1 MNHIRIDEKKAMNKW
16 APVLEN
22 MGIQDADRLQWM
34 SEYAEYHA
42 INENAYANVSNVSG
56 LGGITAPQVS
66 TLPGT
71 TIGTNWSSNG
81 GSNGSGDL
89 GQNLLPV
96 SMKIAAQTIGLDLV
110 AVKPT
115 PGPKMDLLYIDFQ
128 YDDNNVGNTDER
140 PQVFKIDT
148 TYSGTT
154 ASTLTSVINA
164 VLATYSVIQSVGG
177 LTTISGANIRIFTS
191 IGSSAAAAT
200 ASNTING
207 AQPFLTTINTG
218 ISANGGKAVA
228 TYTTGGADIYTAG
241 SAANLA
247 GVVEFL
253 GFSRID
259 GFPMFRAYKQANT
272 TQTNSY
278 PYVNYAGAANSN
290 GYSGFSTTTGAATL
304 WGFDS
309 TRNTFNSTTSMVSQI
324 YAVFG
329 VFLQQNNFG
338 ISLVSALEDHI
349 PGYVSNFIG
358 GGRYPM
364 DRASE
369 ENTYAGQIGPKIS
382 SKSIAVGT
390 IEVSS
395 ALRRTEIEDIKANT
409 GMDIVQKMESI
420 LVNELSQTI
429 SKQIVSKI
437 FEMGALN
444 RASAPAY
451 AGTLAN
457 ISGQTIFDLDT
468 AYVGSGPGGETTHAV
483 QRKLITK
490 MVHASNYIATEGR
503 VGPAQFAV
511 TNGALAASLMDIA
524 GYTINP
530 LKSKMNSSG
539 QLYPVGQIGDIQIY
553 VDPYMKYNDNRIVIG
568 RKNNP
573 DQPGIIFVPYLM
585 AQSISIISEATFA
598 PRMLLRSRYA
608 VAEVGWYPQK
618 QFMTIVVNDAAQY
631 LN

>member
-1 MNHIRIDEKKAMNKW
+1 MNHIRIDNQKAINKW
-16 APVLEN
+16 TPVLEN
-22 MGIQDADRLQWM
+22 MGVKDADKISWM

-56 LGGITAPQVS
+56 LGSITAPQAS
-66 TLPGT
+66 LLPGT
-71 TIGTNWSSNG
+71 TIGTNWSSNSG
-81 GSNGSGDL
+81 TNGSGDL

-96 SMKIAAQTIGLDLV
+96 AMKIAAQTIGLDLV

-128 YDDNNVGNTDER
+128 YDDNNLGNSDER
-140 PQVFKIDT
+140 PTIFKLDFSV
-148 TYSGTT
+148 SGAAGLSSLTGT
-154 ASTLTSVINA
+154 ISTILSANNI
-164 VLATYSVIQSVGG
+164 IQSVGG
-177 LTTISGANIRIFTS
+177 LTRADGSITNARVWTQINATFSSGTTNYYVTQDPQS
-191 IGSSAAAAT
+191 TSAA
-200 ASNTING
+200 SNV
-207 AQPFLTTINTG
+207 QNT
-218 ISANGGKAVA
+218 
-228 TYTTGGADIYTAG
+228 
-241 SAANLA
+241 
-247 GVVEFL
+247 VEFL
-253 GFSRID
+253 GYSRID
-259 GFPMFRAYKQANT
+259 SYPMFRAYKQANT
-272 TQTNSY
+272 AQTLSY
-278 PYVNYAGAANSN
+278 PYINNNNNSN
-290 GYSGFSTTTGAATL
+290 NSFSAGTT
-304 WGFDS
+304 WGFDP
-309 TRNTFNSTTSMVSQI
+309 TRNTFSPTQSMLSQI
-324 YAVFG
+324 VGANVGPFG
-329 VFLQQNNFG
+329 VKGLTAG
-338 ISLVSALEDHI
+338 ISLISALEDHI
-349 PGYVSNFIG
+349 PGYVSNFSG

-364 DRASE
+364 DRAQE
-369 ENTYAGQIGPKIS
+369 ENIYAGQIGPKIS

-429 SKQIVSKI
+429 SKQIVGKI
-437 FEMGALN
+437 FEMGGLN
-444 RASAPAY
+444 RASAPLY
-451 AGTLAN
+451 AGNTAYN
-457 ISGQTIFDLDT
+457 SITGATIFDLDT
-468 AYVGSGPGGETTHAV
+468 AYVQAGPGGETTHAV

-490 MVHASNYIATEGR
+490 MVHASNYVATEGR

-530 LKSKMNSSG
+530 LKSKLNSSG

-618 QFMTIVVNDAAQY
+618 QFMTIVVQDNAQY

>member
-1 MNHIRIDEKKAMNKW
+1 MNHIRIDKQKAINKW
-16 APVLEN
+16 KPVLEN
-22 MGIQDADRLQWM
+22 MGVLDSDRVEWM
-34 SEYAEYHA
+34 SEYAEFHS
-42 INENAYANVSNVSG
+42 INENAYGNISNVSG
-56 LGGITAPQVS
+56 LGSVLSPSPS

-71 TIGTNWSSNG
+71 TIGTNWSGNIPAGYSG
-81 GSNGSGDL
+81 NGSGDL

-110 AVKPT
+110 AVKPS

-128 YDDNNVGNTDER
+128 YDDTNLGNSDER
-140 PQVFKIDT
+140 PQVFKLDT
-148 TYSGTT
+148 TNAGTT
-154 ASTLTSVINA
+154 ASVLTSVINA
-164 VLATYSVIQSVGG
+164 TLATYSIITTSGG
-177 LTTISGANIRIFTS
+177 LNTTSGANVRLFT
-191 IGSSAAAAT
+191 
-200 ASNTING
+200 TING
-207 AQPFLTTINTG
+207 TNSNIVGGATPFVTQIGVPTTVN
-218 ISANGGKAVA
+218 SAKSVGV
-228 TYTTGGADIYTAG
+228 TTTGGGDIFV
-241 SAANLA
+241 AANSNMQN
-247 GVVEFL
+247 VVEFL

-259 GFPMFRAYKQANT
+259 GFPMFRAYRQANT
-272 TQTNSY
+272 AQTNSY
-278 PYVNYAGAANSN
+278 PYVNN
-290 GYSGFSTTTGAATL
+290 TTTGATTV
-304 WGFDS
+304 WGFDQN
-309 TRNTFNSTTSMVSQI
+309 RNTFSNSNSMVAQI
-324 YAVFG
+324 TSVFG
-329 VFLQQNNFG
+329 VAVTGLIT
-338 ISLVSALEDHI
+338 ISLISALEDHI
-349 PGYVSNFIG
+349 PGFVSNFIG
-358 GGRYPM
+358 GGKYPM

-390 IEVSS
+390 IEISS
-395 ALRRTEIEDIKANT
+395 SLRRTEIEDIKANT

-437 FEMGALN
+437 FEMGGIN
-444 RASAPAY
+444 RTSAPSFAGNTAY
-451 AGTLAN
+451 N
-457 ISGQTIFDLDT
+457 SISGATIFDLDT
-468 AYVGSGPGGETTHAV
+468 AYVQAGPGGETTHAV

-530 LKSKMNSSG
+530 LKSKLNSSG

-618 QFMTIVVNDAAQY
+618 QYMTIVVNDGGQY